1 MLNQLTKNGTYLE
14 INLSLKSKIFVSILL
29 YFILISII
37 IFLSITLLNTLWG
50 PMLKKQYPINK
61 QQIVSVLIPARNEEK
76 NIKKCLTGLLHQD
89 FPNYE
94 IIVLDDE
101 SNDNTFATVQEIQK
115 DNPKIRLIQ
124 GGTLPAGWIGKNW
137 ACHQLSQIA
146 QGNIL
151 IFTDADNFH
160 ATHAIKNTV
169 GWMEHLGIG
178 MFSAFP
184 QQITKTFSEKLIVPI
199 IDLLLYTSLVL
210 WLTYHS
216 KFSSLAAA
224 NGQWLA
230 FTREAYKKIGGHQAV
245 CKQIVED
252 VELSRLAKKQ
262 GIKILTTAGTDVVF
276 ARMYTSFREVW
287 EGFSKNLFGL
297 VSNKTVHFLVI
308 LLGLYF
314 VYVLPF
320 LLVYVSKFQIIS
332 IMAIILIL
340 ILRLILSLRFKHP
353 LLYSLLFHPI
363 SIFLTILIGL
373 NSFLK
378 INFGKI
384 VWKDREIIFK

>member
-1 MLNQLTKNGTYLE
+1 M
-14 INLSLKSKIFVSILL
+14 SILL